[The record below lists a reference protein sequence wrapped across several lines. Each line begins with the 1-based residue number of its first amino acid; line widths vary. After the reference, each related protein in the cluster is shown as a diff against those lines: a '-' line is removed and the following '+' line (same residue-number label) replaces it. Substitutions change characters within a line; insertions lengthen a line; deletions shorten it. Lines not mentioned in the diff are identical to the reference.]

1 MRKRAIRFVS
11 VLILFYSVC
20 CMLWGGARILSVI
33 SAVSG
38 EGGMFR
44 EVLRYLLYFLKG
56 AVGLVTGF
64 YGIKSVR
71 EVWRSSF
78 TVYAAVT
85 AAVFEAAV
93 MILYGFKLYSILYTG
108 LLVLLIVLIRSGEDK
123 EKETAEETDKSA
135 ACLFAAKQAM
145 SRNRCER
152 R

>member
-1 MRKRAIRFVS
+1 M
-11 VLILFYSVC
+11 
-20 CMLWGGARILSVI
+20 
-33 SAVSG
+33 
-38 EGGMFR
+38 
-44 EVLRYLLYFLKG
+44 
-56 AVGLVTGF
+56 
-64 YGIKSVR
+64 
-71 EVWRSSF
+71 
-78 TVYAAVT
+78 YAAVT

-135 ACLFAAKQAM
+135 AGLFAAKQAM